1 MGKFAVIGLGFFGD
15 LLARALAQQG
25 HEVVAIDNH
34 MEPVEEIKDHVSY
47 AVRLDSTDERAMRA
61 QGLAEMDAVVVT
73 IGEDFESSVYTTI
86 LLQQLGVRRIITRT
100 TSPAHTRIIQLLG
113 VSETIFPEQETAHAI
128 AKTLTFPGVKEYIPL
143 GGDYM
148 IADIPAPA
156 SAAGKTVKEANFRE
170 AYGLNLVTIRRP
182 GKGNEGET
190 VLGVP
195 TPETVIR
202 AGDTLLLMGREKDL
216 KRLL

>member
-15 LLARALAQQG
+15 LLARALSEQG
-25 HEVVAIDNH
+25 HEVVAIDKR
-34 MEPVEEIKDHVSY
+34 MEHVEEIKDRVSY

-61 QGLAEMDAVVVT
+61 QGLADMDAVVVT

-100 TSPAHTRIIQLLG
+100 TSPAHTRIMQLLG
-113 VSETIFPEQETAHAI
+113 VRETIFPEQETAHTI
-128 AKTLTFPGVKEYIPL
+128 AKTLSFPGVKDYIPL
-143 GGDYM
+143 GDDYM
-148 IADIPAPA
+148 IADIPAPP
-156 SAAGKTVKEANFRE
+156 STAGRTVQEANFRT

-182 GKGNEGET
+182 ET
-190 VLGVP
+190 GREEPVVLGVP

-216 KRLL
+216 RRLL